1 MWKWLPFGSHDSLL
15 KETFY
20 NNITWE
26 IEEQS
31 VFSLEYRIPEG
42 YDDGEVSFSVTP
54 LNMAKILSFKK
65 ISDGSQGV
73 TIGSSD
79 RFGGE

>member
-1 MWKWLPFGSHDSLL
+1 MPFGSHDSLP

-20 NNITWE
+20 NNITFE

-54 LNMAKILSFKK
+54 LNMAEILILQK
-65 ISDGSQGV
+65 ISDGPEGV
-73 TIGSSD
+73 TIGSSN
-79 RFGGE
+79 RFGG

>member
-1 MWKWLPFGSHDSLL
+1 MPFGSHDSLP

-20 NNITWE
+20 NNITCE

-65 ISDGSQGV
+65 ISDSSQGV
-73 TIGSSD
+73 TIASSD
-79 RFGGE
+79 RFVGE

>member
-1 MWKWLPFGSHDSLL
+1 MIWQWLPFGSHDSVP

-20 NNITWE
+20 NNITCE

-31 VFSLEYRIPEG
+31 VFSVEYKIPEG

-54 LNMAKILSFKK
+54 LNMAEILIFKK
-65 ISDGSQGV
+65 ISDGPEGV
-73 TIGSSD
+73 TIGSSY
-79 RFGGE
+79 RFGG

>member
-1 MWKWLPFGSHDSLL
+1 MPFGSHDSLP

-20 NNITWE
+20 NNITCE

-65 ISDGSQGV
+65 ISDCPEGV
-73 TIGSSD
+73 TIGSSN
-79 RFGGE
+79 RFGG

>member
-1 MWKWLPFGSHDSLL
+1 MPFGSHDSLL

-20 NNITWE
+20 NNITFE

-31 VFSLEYRIPEG
+31 VFSLEYKIPEG
-42 YDDGEVSFSVTP
+42 NDDGEVSFSVTP
-54 LNMAKILSFKK
+54 LNMDEILSFEK
-65 ISDGSQGV
+65 ILDRPWGV

>member
-1 MWKWLPFGSHDSLL
+1 MPFGSHDSLP

-20 NNITWE
+20 NNITCE
-26 IEEQS
+26 IEEHS
-31 VFSLEYRIPEG
+31 VFSLEYKIPEG
-42 YDDGEVSFSVTP
+42 YDDGEVFFSVTP
-54 LNMAKILSFKK
+54 LNMAKILGLKK
-65 ISDGSQGV
+65 ISDGPQGV